1 MAAKIAAEKGEGKA
15 VKYSRKTSFIWK
27 KNKKKKLRRDS
38 TIYKFFLSKKFRC
51 PTSVFVCTVRYSL
64 LLSSSS
70 SFSLSGVI
78 LLYFKAPPN
87 IKKRRIG

>member
-27 KNKKKKLRRDS
+27 KKKKLRRDS

-64 LLSSSS
+64 LLS
-70 SFSLSGVI
+70 FSL
-78 LLYFKAPPN
+78 
-87 IKKRRIG
+87 RRRLSP